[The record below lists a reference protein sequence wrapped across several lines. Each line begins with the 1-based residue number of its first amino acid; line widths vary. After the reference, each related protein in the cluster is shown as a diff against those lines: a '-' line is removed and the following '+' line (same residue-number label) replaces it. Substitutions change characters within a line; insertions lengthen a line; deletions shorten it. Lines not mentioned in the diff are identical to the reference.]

1 MHRAALVVIFL
12 LIASVISFAEPSDR
26 IQISIDSSEAEA
38 ALAIL
43 EKHSANQPITDADW
57 QSLFSTRP
65 YQRLKE
71 REASFKRAFTDDQ
84 FREFLLKGEPSGNAA
99 ELRHTLDSWK
109 KADLKKVAVQML
121 EYLPS
126 TATIHATVYP
136 VIKPMH
142 NSFVWELQSDPAI
155 FFYLN
160 PEVSGAKFENTAA
173 HELHHVG
180 LQSISKE
187 KDSAIADL
195 PENAR
200 RAADWMGAFGEGFAM
215 LAAAGSPDID
225 PHKTSNAA
233 EKERW
238 NRDLAN
244 FDSDLREVD
253 SFFRDLI
260 AAKLTEK
267 DARDR
272 GMTFFGTQ
280 GPWYTVGY
288 KMAAAV
294 EKQFGRKAL
303 LDCMRDPRRLLATW
317 NLIADPNAKWSN
329 EVLEAVNATPVGRH

>member
-1 MHRAALVVIFL
+1 MRRVVRVVIFL
-12 LIASVISFAEPSDR
+12 FVASVLSFAEISDR
-26 IQISIDSSEAEA
+26 IHISLDGSEAEA

-43 EKHSANQPITDADW
+43 EKHSANQPIIEADW

-65 YQRLKE
+65 YQRLKK

-99 ELRHTLDSWK
+99 ELRRTLDSWK
-109 KADLKKVAVQML
+109 KADLKKLAAQML

-142 NSFVWELQSDPAI
+142 NSFVWDLQSDAAI

-160 PEVSGAKFENTAA
+160 PEVTGAKFENTAA

-187 KDSAIADL
+187 QDSAIAGL
-195 PENAR
+195 PENVR
-200 RAADWMGAFGEGFAM
+200 SAANWMGAFGEGFAM
-215 LAAAGSPDID
+215 LAAAGSPDVD

-233 EKERW
+233 ELERW
-238 NRDLAN
+238 NRDVAN

-260 AAKLTEK
+260 AGKLTEK
-267 DARDR
+267 DARER

-294 EKQFGRKAL
+294 ERQFGRKAL
-303 LDCMRDPRRLLATW
+303 LDCMRDPRCLLATW
-317 NLIADPNAKWSN
+317 NLIAGSNAKWSN
-329 EVLEAVNATPVGRH
+329 EVLGGVNATPVGR

>member
-1 MHRAALVVIFL
+1 MRKAALVVFFL
-12 LIASVISFAEPSDR
+12 ASVLTFAEVSDR
-26 IQISIDSSEAEA
+26 IHISLDSSEAEA

-43 EKHSANQPITDADW
+43 EKHSANQPITEADW

-65 YQRLKE
+65 YQRLKQ
-71 REASFKRAFTDDQ
+71 REASFERAFTDDQ

-99 ELRHTLDSWK
+99 ELRRTLDSWK
-109 KADLKKVAVQML
+109 KADLNKLAAQML

-126 TATIHATVYP
+126 TATIQATVYP

-142 NSFVWELQSDPAI
+142 NSFVWELQTDPAI

-160 PEVSGAKFENTAA
+160 TEVSGAKFENTAA

-187 KDSAIADL
+187 QDSALAKL

-215 LAAAGSPDID
+215 LAAAGSPDVD

-233 EKERW
+233 EQERW
-238 NRDLAN
+238 KRDVAN

-260 AAKLTEK
+260 AGKLTEK
-267 DARDR
+267 EARER

-294 EKQFGRKAL
+294 EKEFGRKAL
-303 LDCMRDPRRLLATW
+303 LDCMYDPRRLLATW
-317 NLIADPNAKWSN
+317 NVIAGSNAKWSN
-329 EVLEAVNATPVGRH
+329 EVLVAVDAMPVGRK